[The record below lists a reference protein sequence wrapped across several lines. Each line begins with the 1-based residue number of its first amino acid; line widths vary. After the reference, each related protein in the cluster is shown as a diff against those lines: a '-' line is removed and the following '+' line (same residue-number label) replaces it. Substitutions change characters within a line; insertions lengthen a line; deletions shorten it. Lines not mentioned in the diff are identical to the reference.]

1 MIFFP
6 FPIAL
11 HHFSPHKKREINIL
25 LLYQISKYQNKTMAR
40 DDLDLMLQHECFPTM
55 VELTARIQQG
65 YQAIRDQTGRT
76 YTSQQK
82 LPKSS
87 LTLDETM
94 QATLHLQQKLLSN
107 PNVPRTVVRRGQYPI
122 TDAIID
128 DSLRI
133 LRREYEDLQ
142 NYAQDPKAAQS
153 VDQLSS
159 KKNGSKKEAIAIK
172 YSKWQT
178 DILMRWMVDHSEEP
192 FPDQTAI
199 AQLMSQT
206 GLSQSQVVNWT
217 TNVRKRNKKATC
229 QGGKKPHH
237 FIDFMFLVQERE
249 QQQRGPPSRKKMA
262 TPASR
267 RAAAMVSPS
276 SQCSVSSFHT
286 LEDND
291 ALLIDDPEMELM
303 QEFATTWLMSSQQPA
318 EPWLVDDDAPLG
330 DAFEEFMA
338 ESYHPPHLLPS
349 VTDDSAEQDTVGLK
363 RSRSFDI
370 DDSEVDSDFEEW
382 VQSFDLN
389 EMDLEMEIL

>member
-1 MIFFP
+1 
-6 FPIAL
+6 
-11 HHFSPHKKREINIL
+11 
-25 LLYQISKYQNKTMAR
+25 MAG

-55 VELTARIQQG
+55 VELTLLIQQG
-65 YQAIRDQTGRT
+65 YQAVRDQTGRT

-94 QATLHLQQKLLSN
+94 KATLHMQQKLLSN
-107 PNVPRTVVRRGQYPI
+107 PKVPRTVVRRGQYPI

-133 LRREYEDLQ
+133 LRRENEDLQ

-153 VDQLSS
+153 VNESS
-159 KKNGSKKEAIAIK
+159 PKKKGSKKEAIAIK
-172 YSKWQT
+172 YAKWQT
-178 DILMRWMVDHSEEP
+178 DILMKWMVDHSEEP

-249 QQQRGPPSRKKMA
+249 QQQYGPPSRKKLA

-267 RAAAMVSPS
+267 RAAATVSPL
-276 SQCSVSSFHT
+276 SQCSASSFQN
-286 LEDND
+286 LEDD
-291 ALLIDDPEMELM
+291 DVLLIDDPEMELM
-303 QEFATTWLMSSQQPA
+303 QEFASTWLKNAQQPA
-318 EPWLVDDDAPLG
+318 ELWLVDDDAPLG

-338 ESYHPPHLLPS
+338 ETYQPPHLLPCI
-349 VTDDSAEQDTVGLK
+349 TDDNAEQDTFGRK

-370 DDSEVDSDFEEW
+370 DDSEVDSDLEEW

-389 EMDLEMEIL
+389 EMDLEMEIV

>member
-1 MIFFP
+1 
-6 FPIAL
+6 
-11 HHFSPHKKREINIL
+11 
-25 LLYQISKYQNKTMAR
+25 MAG

-55 VELTARIQQG
+55 VELTLLIQQG
-65 YQAIRDQTGRT
+65 YQAIRDRTGRT

-94 QATLHLQQKLLSN
+94 KATLHMQQKLLSN
-107 PNVPRTVVRRGQYPI
+107 PKVPRTVVRRRQYPI

-133 LRREYEDLQ
+133 LRREYDDIQ
-142 NYAQDPKAAQS
+142 NYEQDPKAAQS
-153 VDQLSS
+153 VHEPSL
-159 KKNGSKKEAIAIK
+159 KKKGSKKEAIAIK
-172 YSKWQT
+172 YAKWQT
-178 DILMRWMVDHSEEP
+178 DILMKWMVDHSEEP

-249 QQQRGPPSRKKMA
+249 QQHQLGPPRRKKLA

-276 SQCSVSSFHT
+276 SQCSANSFP
-286 LEDND
+286 LEDD
-291 ALLIDDPEMELM
+291 DVLLIEDPETELM
-303 QEFATTWLMSSQQPA
+303 QEFASTWLKNEQEST
-318 EPWLVDDDAPLG
+318 EPWLVDEDVPLG

-338 ESYHPPHLLPS
+338 ETYQPPHLLPS
-349 VTDDSAEQDTVGLK
+349 VTDDSTEQDMVGLK

-389 EMDLEMEIL
+389 EMDLEMEIA